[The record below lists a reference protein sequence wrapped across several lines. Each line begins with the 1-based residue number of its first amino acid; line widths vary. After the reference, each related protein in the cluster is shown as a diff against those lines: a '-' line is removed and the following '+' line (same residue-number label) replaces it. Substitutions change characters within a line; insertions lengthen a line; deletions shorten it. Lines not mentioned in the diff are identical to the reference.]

1 MQSPALQPH
10 FAGGDAGEQRAV
22 EANERLSCRIVE
34 VDGVRLVLKFFSGRK
49 VMMLRLILASLI
61 LANARASAAPSC
73 EAKKSRMRGGVL
85 WLLVSVGAS

>member
-34 VDGVRLVLKFFSGRK
+34 VDGVARRRWIKTFALQIAFSC
-49 VMMLRLILASLI
+49 A
-61 LANARASAAPSC
+61 
-73 EAKKSRMRGGVL
+73 
-85 WLLVSVGAS
+85 